1 MPNAEGRMPK
11 TSRLLLIAFMLASVT
26 TLSSC
31 GYSLAGRGSFLPESI
46 RVIGIPLFG
55 NQSPVYGIEQTL
67 TERVRNEFINR
78 GKYRVTPEPAGA
90 DASLTCDIVSINVN
104 PSAFND
110 SQQATRYIIIVTT
123 KIEFKDLKADKVLWS
138 NPGWQFREE
147 YQLTTATNAL
157 QPEALFGRETGALDR
172 LATDFSRS
180 VVSAILEAF

>member
-90 DASLTCDIVSINVN
+90 DASLTCDIVSIN
-104 PSAFND
+104 
-110 SQQATRYIIIVTT
+110 
-123 KIEFKDLKADKVLWS
+123 
-138 NPGWQFREE
+138 
-147 YQLTTATNAL
+147 
-157 QPEALFGRETGALDR
+157 
-172 LATDFSRS
+172 
-180 VVSAILEAF
+180 

>member
-1 MPNAEGRMPK
+1 M
-11 TSRLLLIAFMLASVT
+11 
-26 TLSSC
+26 LSSC

-55 NQSPVYGIEQTL
+55 NQSAVYGIEQTL
-67 TERVRNEFINR
+67 TERVRNEFISR
-78 GKYRVTPEPAGA
+78 GKYRVTPEIAGA
-90 DASLTCDIVSINVN
+90 DASLTCDITSISVS
-104 PSAFND
+104 PSAFNE
-110 SQQATRYIIIVTT
+110 SQQATRYIIVVST